1 MNKLLLLLLL
11 FASLLIAGENNRTLT
26 AQDRNTSLSEE
37 QNLTLKH
44 IREQQ
49 EREKKYAKEKA
60 FYEGKDYNL
69 SDKKISPKEIESVP
83 TIPPEDNFDMS
94 DVYN

>member
-1 MNKLLLLLLL
+1 MKKFPL
-11 FASLLIAGENNRTLT
+11 FILIAASFLIAGESNQTRPSQEHN
-26 AQDRNTSLSEE
+26 ASLSE

-44 IREQQ
+44 IKEQQ

-83 TIPPEDNFDMS
+83 TIPPEDDFDMS